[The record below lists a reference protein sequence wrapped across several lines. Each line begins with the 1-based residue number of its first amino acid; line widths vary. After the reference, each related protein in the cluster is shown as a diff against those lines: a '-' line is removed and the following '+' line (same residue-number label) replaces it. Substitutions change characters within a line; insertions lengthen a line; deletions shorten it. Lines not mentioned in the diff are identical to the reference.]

1 MSVQPL
7 VTPVPITII
16 SGFLGAGKTT
26 LLNHILHGDHG
37 LKIAVLVND
46 FGEVNIDSQLVV
58 GVEGETVSL
67 SNGCI
72 CCSIRGDLVDAL
84 IKIVNRPDRP
94 EYVIIEASG
103 VSDPVAVAM
112 TFRMPELQYFV
123 QLDGIITLVD
133 AENILTLETEDMAL
147 GMTQLEMADIVVL
160 NKVDTVTPEYL
171 QQVRDFITETTPRS
185 RILETTFGK
194 VPLELLLG
202 VGNFATERVHN
213 RPAKDV
219 HVHSA
224 EPHDHD
230 HDDHHHDHDDHH
242 HDHDHTLV
250 YSTWHWTSDQP
261 IFLEKFRTF
270 VNNLPTTIYRSKG
283 VMYLADMPDSMT
295 VFHLVGKRAGLLLA
309 GEWGDTAKRS
319 QVVFIASHGGLDPE
333 SLRQQLEDC
342 TVQPPDPAPSPFPQ
356 TQWKRG

>member
-7 VTPVPITII
+7 VTPVPVTII

-26 LLNHILHGDHG
+26 LLNHILHGEHG

-46 FGEVNIDSQLVV
+46 FGEINIDSQLVV

-84 IKIVNRPDRP
+84 IKLVNRTDRP
-94 EYVIIEASG
+94 QYIIIETSG

-112 TFRMPELQYFV
+112 SFRMPELQYFME
-123 QLDGIITLVD
+123 LDGIITLVD
-133 AENILTLETEDMAL
+133 AENFLELQDEDLSL
-147 GMTQLEMADIVVL
+147 GITQVEVADIVVL

-171 QQVRDFITETTPRS
+171 QEVRDFINQNSPRS
-185 RILETTFGK
+185 RILETTFGT

-202 VGNFATERVHN
+202 VGNFAPERVHN
-213 RPAKDV
+213 RPAKEV

-230 HDDHHHDHDDHH
+230 HDHDHAHD

-270 VNNLPTTIYRSKG
+270 VNNLPATLYRSKG
-283 VMYLADMPDSMT
+283 VIYLADMPDSMT

-309 GEWGDTAKRS
+309 GEWGETAKRS
-319 QVVFIASHGGLDPE
+319 QVVFIGSHGGIDTA
-333 SLRQQLEDC
+333 SLRQQLDDC
-342 TVQPPDPAPSPFPQ
+342 TVPPAEPAPSPFPQ